1 MSDATPAD
9 EGRLADG
16 VRVTLNAE
24 GVAAPIHRSVRLAAE
39 AMHVC
44 LPSIADHDFTSPF
57 SVGPAIYQVAF
68 EPLPGSAERSAE
80 LEAWLLAQAFGE
92 IARGIRSALEEAYLF
107 AKVATMGQATLAQ
120 FQRLASKARAAAN
133 SWPNPRLLAE
143 LSNLW
148 TAPLIFDA
156 ELQSLQKARNCLEH
170 RSGIVTERDC
180 DGAEALEL
188 VLPRLAILTLIGGE
202 EREIQVGVPVD
213 GGLVWARRD
222 VMRLRFAIGER
233 IRLQPDD
240 VAGVFVGSFHLAADI
255 VERLPLPSEM
265 PPQQHPQ

>member
-1 MSDATPAD
+1 MIDAAAPP
-9 EGRLADG
+9 GGGDG
-16 VRVTLNAE
+16 GEPRVMLNAD

-44 LPSIADHDFTSPF
+44 LPAIAGHDYSAPF
-57 SVGPAIYQVAF
+57 RVGPPIYQVAF
-68 EPLPGSAERSAE
+68 EPPADPADRSAE

-107 AKVATMGQATLAQ
+107 AMIATMGPATIVQ
-120 FQRLASKARAAAN
+120 FQEMATKARADAN
-133 SWPNPRLLAE
+133 AWPNPRLLAE
-143 LSNLW
+143 LGNLW

-170 RSGIVTERDC
+170 RSGIVEARDC
-180 DGAEALEL
+180 DGGEALEL
-188 VLPRLAILTLIGGE
+188 VLPRLAILTMIGGE

-213 GGLVWARRD
+213 GGPVWARRD
-222 VMRLRFAIGER
+222 VMRLRFARGER
-233 IRLQPDD
+233 IRLQLDD

-255 VERLPLPSEM
+255 VARLPKPAD
-265 PPQQHPQ
+265 PAVA